1 MSDLF
6 DDDPRAAPARNR
18 AGRSR
23 ALLITAIA
31 VVVALFGLTG
41 FASIY
46 TDRIWYNNAGYG
58 QVFSTMLWTR
68 ILLFLA
74 FGAVLG
80 GAVALNV
87 FLAYRFRPL
96 FRPTSREQSNLDRY
110 RDVVTPIRT
119 WLVVG
124 IAVVVGAFAGASGMS
139 HWRTY
144 LLWRNGSSVGTDDPY
159 FQKDVGFYLFDL
171 PWWHFVVDF
180 TMATMVLAIIA
191 ALVTH
196 YLYGGVRLQATQDKL
211 SGAAQA
217 QLSVL
222 LGLFVLAKGVDYY
235 LDRFDLVTQKNNLF
249 TGMNYTGENAV
260 LPAKNILMAVAVI
273 CAILFFLNVWRRTW
287 QLPSIGLALLALS
300 AVLIG
305 MIFPAAVQQFQ
316 VKPSEA
322 DKEEPYIQKNIE
334 ATRMAYDLEGVESEP
349 YSPDN
354 AQPDGGVAEL
364 ISGTSSVPSV
374 DPKLLSPAF
383 ENLQQQFGYYSVPS
397 ILDVDRYEVDGK
409 QRALVLGVRELDQ
422 SGLND
427 DARNWS
433 NLHTVYTH
441 GNGIIA
447 AYANQRDRDD
457 ATNDPESADSVASGG
472 IEWAQGLGIQ
482 DDLTEQLGDY
492 ESRVY
497 YGEKSPDYSVVGKA
511 KASDNDNE
519 LNLPVPGSDL
529 GENTTYEGDGDASVG
544 STFNQLM
551 FAIKFGEPNFLLSG
565 RVNENS
571 QVLYVREPQER
582 VEKVAPWLTVDADAY
597 PAIVD
602 GRIQWIVD
610 AYTTTDR
617 FPNAQRASFE
627 TMTRDALQDD
637 TGLQTLPTDEINY
650 MRNAVKATVDAY
662 SGEVRLYAWDDADPM
677 LKAWRDA
684 FPGTVLDKSEM
695 SEELLAHV
703 RYPEDLFK
711 VQRYQFARY
720 HVTAAKDW
728 FENNDRWAVPTDPEI
743 DNTYQ
748 APYRLFVGGTEPDN
762 FALTSV
768 YVPFNRNNLASF
780 VSVNSDGTSEDYGK
794 MTVLELSNADSD
806 ESDQTSGPSQVA
818 NEFANSTAINN
829 ALTDLRI
836 NAKVTLGNMLTFPVA
851 DSMMFVQPVYAQN
864 QQTEASYPELRYVL
878 VKYGNDD
885 RYIGLGQTL
894 PEALRSVFGATDPG
908 TTPGD
913 PDPDPDPGAGEQTLQ
928 QLLDRAV
935 DSAITA
941 FENANA
947 AREDGDFQGYLDQVE
962 VAEAALERAAGYRD
976 QISDGADPDAPP
988 PTTPTD
994 GASDGAT
1001 GGATDTP
1008 TEDPSAA
1015 GGS

>member
-6 DDDPRAAPARNR
+6 DDDPRAAPARSR

-23 ALLITAIA
+23 ALLITA
-31 VVVALFGLTG
+31 VVLVVALFGLTG

-68 ILLFLA
+68 VLLFLA
-74 FGAVLG
+74 FGVVLG

-139 HWRTY
+139 HWRTF

-159 FQKDVGFYLFDL
+159 FKKDVGFYLFDL

-196 YLYGGVRLQATQDKL
+196 YLYGGIRLQATQDKL

-235 LDRFDLVTQKNNLF
+235 LDRFDLVTQKNSLF

-334 ATRMAYDLEGVESEP
+334 ATRMAYDLEGTVTEP
-349 YSPDN
+349 YTPATSLEDPSAFQD
-354 AQPDGGVAEL
+354 L
-364 ISGTSSVPSV
+364 LSSVPLV
-374 DPKLLSPAF
+374 DPALVSSAF
-383 ENLQQQFGYYSVPS
+383 ENIQQERAYYSVPDV
-397 ILDVDRYEVDGK
+397 LDVDRYEIEGND
-409 QRALVLGVRELDQ
+409 RAVVLGVRELDQ
-422 SGLND
+422 SKLSE

-447 AYANQRDRDD
+447 AYANQRDAQNTVQDD
-457 ATNDPESADSVASGG
+457 TSGDQESASSGRL
-472 IEWAQGLGIQ
+472 EWAQGINAGE
-482 DDLTEQLGDY
+482 DDLSSALGAF

-497 YGEKSPDYSVVGKA
+497 YGELSPDYSVVGQPEE
-511 KASDNDNE
+511 SDTEVE
-519 LNLPVPGSDL
+519 LNLPTPGSEL
-529 GENTTYEGDGDASVG
+529 GELTTYDGQGDASVG
-544 STFNQLM
+544 SAFNQLM

-565 RVNENS
+565 RVHDNS
-571 QVLYVREPQER
+571 QVLYVRQPAER
-582 VEKVAPWLTVDADAY
+582 VEKVAPWLTVDGDPY
-597 PAIVD
+597 PAIVE

-610 AYTTTDR
+610 GYTTTDR
-617 FPNAQRASFE
+617 FPNSQRASFE
-627 TMTRDALQDD
+627 TMTADAQQLDN
-637 TGLQTLPTDEINY
+637 GLQTVPTDEVNY

-662 SGEVRLYAWDDADPM
+662 DGTVKLYAWDEEDPM
-677 LKAWRDA
+677 LKAWRGA
-684 FPGTVLDKSEM
+684 FPDTVLDRDQM
-695 SEELLAHV
+695 SDELLEHV
-703 RYPEDLFK
+703 RYPVDLFK
-711 VQRYQFARY
+711 VQRYQYARY
-720 HVTAAKDW
+720 HVENASDW
-728 FENNDRWAVPTDPEI
+728 YQNNDRWSVPNDPQTT
-743 DNTYQ
+743 NTFQ
-748 APYRLFVGGTEPDN
+748 APYRLFVPGQEDDATT
-762 FALTSV
+762 ASAYSLSTV
-768 YVPFNRNNLASF
+768 YVPYGRNNLASF
-780 VSVNSDGTSEDYGK
+780 VSV
-794 MTVLELSNADSD
+794 DSD
-806 ESDQTSGPSQVA
+806 ATQDSYGTIRVREIVGADEATEGDEQARGPGQVA
-818 NEFANSTAINN
+818 NDFQSDNQVRD
-829 ALTDLRI
+829 ALLPFTQGESQVDYGNLL
-836 NAKVTLGNMLTFPVA
+836 TLPVGRGLLY
-851 DSMMFVQPVYAQN
+851 VQPVYVSRQAAG
-864 QQTEASYPELRYVL
+864 ASYPELRRVL
-878 VKYGNDD
+878 VKYGSDVG
-885 RYIGLGQTL
+885 IGATFQ
-894 PEALRSVFGATDPG
+894 EALADAFGG
-908 TTPGD
+908 TTTIPPETD
-913 PDPDPDPGAGEQTLQ
+913 PDPTPPSGGTGTLQ
-928 QLLDRAV
+928 EQ
-935 DSAITA
+935 
-941 FENANA
+941 
-947 AREDGDFQGYLDQVE
+947 LDQKLE
-962 VAEAALERAAGYRD
+962 EAQAAFTAAEAALADQDLATYQARIGDAEAALAAVIRLRD
-976 QISDGADPDAPP
+976 QIKDEEGGAAD
-988 PTTPTD
+988 TP
-994 GASDGAT
+994 SE
-1001 GGATDTP
+1001 GATDTP